1 MISNFFIKRPIVAMV
16 LAIVTVIVGLIAM
29 LGLPLAQ
36 FPEILP
42 PQIIVSTN
50 YTGADAI
57 TIEQSVSTPIEQ
69 QMNGV
74 DNMLY
79 MQSIN
84 ANDGTEQLL
93 VTFGVDT
100 DVNIDQVNVQN
111 RLAQA
116 EPNLPTDVSQFG
128 LTTRKSTG
136 LPMLVFALYSPNK
149 TYDSLFLANYANI
162 NINDVLYRVP
172 GVGDVRVFGS
182 SDYAMRIWVK
192 PDALSKL
199 GLAVPD
205 LVNAVKEQSN
215 VNPSGRIGAAP
226 APAGSEKTYTV
237 RAQGRLQTPEEFGQV
252 IVRANN
258 DGSVVRLKDVAR
270 IELGALNY
278 QTSNRMNGQP
288 SAIVAVFQSPG
299 SNALETANALKQTME
314 ELKTRFPGDL
324 KSHCGV

>member
-1 MISNFFIKRPIVAMV
+1 MV
-16 LAIVTVIVGLIAM
+16 IALVTIIGGLISM
-29 LGLPLAQ
+29 SGLPLAL

-84 ANDGTEQLL
+84 ANDGSQQLI

-111 RLAQA
+111 RLSQA

-136 LPMLVFALYSPNK
+136 LPMLVFSLYSPNK

-172 GVGDVRVFGS
+172 V
-182 SDYAMRIWVK
+182 
-192 PDALSKL
+192 
-199 GLAVPD
+199 LA
-205 LVNAVKEQSN
+205 K
-215 VNPSGRIGAAP
+215 
-226 APAGSEKTYTV
+226 
-237 RAQGRLQTPEEFGQV
+237 
-252 IVRANN
+252 
-258 DGSVVRLKDVAR
+258 
-270 IELGALNY
+270 
-278 QTSNRMNGQP
+278 
-288 SAIVAVFQSPG
+288 
-299 SNALETANALKQTME
+299 
-314 ELKTRFPGDL
+314 
-324 KSHCGV
+324 